1 MMDSQENTLE
11 LGKVEEAQQTPE
23 VAAEVNN
30 DESKPAKAEKES
42 LKTYKTKK
50 EVIDRLK
57 DIVSS
62 DEAPSKE
69 EIDYLKTSFYKIHIA
84 ERDAQ
89 QKAYIEDGGDPE
101 KYQVV
106 PDEEEEIFKAE
117 MGVIKERRAK
127 LFEEQ
132 EKQRQSNLEK
142 KCEIIEKIKAM
153 ATSPDEAN
161 KSYNAFKE
169 LQQQWK
175 EIGSVPPEK
184 SNEVW
189 RNYQLYVEQFYDLLN
204 LNREAR

>member
-89 QKAYIEDGGDPE
+89 QKAYIEDGGN
-101 KYQVV
+101 VT
-106 PDEEEEIFKAE
+106 
-117 MGVIKERRAK
+117 
-127 LFEEQ
+127 
-132 EKQRQSNLEK
+132 
-142 KCEIIEKIKAM
+142 IEKLESNTAYYLKDCNSLDVMDYDYDIAD
-153 ATSPDEAN
+153 TQNTAN
-161 KSYNAFKE
+161 LPETHLFVYVNSGFDVTVPA
-169 LQQQWK
+169 
-175 EIGSVPPEK
+175 GSVLRSGDSLHLESGEIYLITVK
-184 SNEVW
+184 YNFWKVEL
-189 RNYQLYVEQFYDLLN
+189 YQ
-204 LNREAR
+204 